1 MGKTPKHPPPRSVSL
16 VQSARFAA
24 ATAAIVVVVAAI
36 SVRSEEAAEEASF
49 PPVANQTATAE
60 AAPQP
65 LTAVDVAAARVELEN
80 EDAFFDD
87 AAAAAWRQFSGLW
100 QPRTGLAA
108 ATRDYQKLT
117 PWDLGSVMGATYSA
131 HRLGLIDDAQYETML
146 STTLRTLNRM
156 PLYRGAVF
164 HKMYLANTA
173 QMVGRNGKA
182 SSVGYGWSAT
192 DLGRLLIWL
201 RIVAETEP
209 RFRADAQRIARRIN
223 FKETVANG
231 YMYGGLLGT
240 RGKLWKF
247 QEGRIGYEQYAAQG
261 FDYWGAAVANALD
274 INKHARPTK
283 VLGVPLL
290 ADARGLDRLNSEPF
304 ILMGIE
310 LGFSSGME
318 TLARNVLAAQKAR
331 FEQTGKLTMVSE
343 DAVSIPPYYFYY
355 YCVLCNGRAFT
366 VDVAETGKHLDE
378 PRWVSTKASF
388 GYHALMGTEY
398 TKRVLEKVAAAKTD
412 AGWSSGIFEESF
424 KPTRTYDINTAA
436 IVLEAALYRKL
447 GRPLIT
453 AVRQ

>member
-1 MGKTPKHPPPRSVSL
+1 MGKSTKRPPAKPFNL
-16 VQSARFAA
+16 LQSARLAA
-24 ATAAIVVVVAAI
+24 ATAAIVVVIAAI
-36 SVRSEEAAEEASF
+36 SVRGEEAAEAASF
-49 PPVANQTATAE
+49 PPVIDTATAE
-60 AAPQP
+60 AAGQP
-65 LTAVDVAAARVELEN
+65 LAAADVAAARVELED
-80 EDAFFDD
+80 EAAFFDD
-87 AAAAAWRQFSGLW
+87 AARAAWRQFSELW
-100 QPRTGLAA
+100 RPGTGLAA
-108 ATRDYQKLT
+108 ATRDYPKLT
-117 PWDLGSVMGATYSA
+117 PWDLGSVIGATYSA
-131 HRLGLIDDAQYETML
+131 HRLGLIDDTQYEKRL
-146 STTLRTLNRM
+146 SATLRTMKKM

-173 QMVGRNGKA
+173 QMVGRNGRA
-182 SSVGYGWSAT
+182 SSTGYGWSAT

-201 RIVAETEP
+201 RILAETEP
-209 RFRADAQRIARRIN
+209 RFRADAQRIARRID

-231 YMYGGLLGT
+231 YMYGGLLGS
-240 RGKLWKF
+240 RGQLWKF

-261 FDYWGAAVANALD
+261 YDYWGAAVENALD
-274 INKHARPTK
+274 INKHARPTT

-310 LGFSSGME
+310 LGFSAGME

-343 DAVSIPPYYFYY
+343 DALNIPPYYFYY

-366 VDVAETGKHLDE
+366 VDVAETGKHLDQ

-388 GYHALMGTEY
+388 GYHALLGTEY
-398 TKRVLEKVAAAKTD
+398 TKRVLEKVAAAKTN

-424 KPTRTYDINTAA
+424 EPTRTYDINTAA

-453 AVRQ
+453 AGRK

>member
-1 MGKTPKHPPPRSVSL
+1 M
-16 VQSARFAA
+16 
-24 ATAAIVVVVAAI
+24 VVIAAI
-36 SVRSEEAAEEASF
+36 SVRSDEAAEQASF
-49 PPVANQTATAE
+49 PPVIHNPTDEVANPPL
-60 AAPQP
+60 AA
-65 LTAVDVAAARVELEN
+65 VEVAAGRVQLED
-80 EDAFFDD
+80 EVAFFDD
-87 AAAAAWRQFSGLW
+87 AARVAWRQFSELW
-100 QPRTGLAA
+100 QANTGLAA
-108 ATRDYQKLT
+108 ATRDYKKLT
-117 PWDLGSVMGATYSA
+117 PWDLASVIGATYSA
-131 HRLGLIDDAQYETML
+131 HRLGLIGDAQYEQML
-146 STTLRTLNRM
+146 GTTLRTLKKL

-164 HKMYLANTA
+164 HKMYLANTG
-173 QMVGRNGKA
+173 QMVGRNGSA
-182 SSVGYGWSAT
+182 SSTGYGWSAT

-209 RFRADAQRIARRIN
+209 RFRADAQRIARRID

-231 YMYGGLLGT
+231 YMYGGLLGSK
-240 RGKLWKF
+240 GQLWKF

-261 FDYWGAAVANALD
+261 YDYWGAAVENALD
-274 INKHARPTK
+274 INKHAQPTT

-310 LGFSSGME
+310 LGFSPGME
-318 TLARNVLAAQKAR
+318 ALARNVLAAQKAR

-398 TKRVLEKVAAAKTD
+398 TKRVLEKVAAAKTT
-412 AGWSSGIFEESF
+412 AGWSSGIFEKSLQ
-424 KPTRTYDINTAA
+424 PTRTYDINTAA

-453 AVRQ
+453 AVRK